1 MIQTSIAFSRVWPWL
16 VNLNF
21 ITGKFTG
28 GKKPIKSKKDL
39 EYRLYVVLE
48 KLKRNVEKIRS
59 FFKLPETRYAG
70 LQETPA

>member
-28 GKKPIKSKKDL
+28 GNFLRKHFYENQSFAQ
-39 EYRLYVVLE
+39 V
-48 KLKRNVEKIRS
+48 KRC
-59 FFKLPETRYAG
+59 FFNFLNNRVFNFGKAG
-70 LQETPA
+70 WYLRIPQPV